1 MSLPIH
7 AFHPSSHTLDGD
19 ISNIYK
25 TFLRDLDLH
34 QEQVQAQKI
43 QSVTVCEVRV
53 ILIRMY
59 AEVNTISSFVAF
71 YLVQYLSFFN
81 NLLDQNRKVANFK
94 KRFGEGLRFAMVMKE
109 FFNSRS
115 RLEAELPSCKHSV
128 GRN

>member
-81 NLLDQNRKVANFK
+81 YLLDQNRKVANFK
-94 KRFGEGLRFAMVMKE
+94 KRFGEGLRFAMVTE
-109 FFNSRS
+109 RIF
-115 RLEAELPSCKHSV
+115 
-128 GRN
+128 

>member
-7 AFHPSSHTLDGD
+7 AFRPSSHTLDGD

-71 YLVQYLSFFN
+71 YLVQYSFF
-81 NLLDQNRKVANFK
+81 F
-94 KRFGEGLRFAMVMKE
+94 
-109 FFNSRS
+109 SII
-115 RLEAELPSCKHSV
+115 C
-128 GRN
+128 

>member
-71 YLVQYLSFFN
+71 YLVQSSSFFN
-81 NLLDQNRKVANFK
+81 NSTFSASWSGVASIVSIIITYV
-94 KRFGEGLRFAMVMKE
+94 LHMI
-109 FFNSRS
+109 
-115 RLEAELPSCKHSV
+115 
-128 GRN
+128 

>member
-1 MSLPIH
+1 MALSAHFLPMSLPIH

-71 YLVQYLSFFN
+71 YLVQYSSFFN
-81 NLLDQNRKVANFK
+81 NLLEQNRKVANFK
-94 KRFGEGLRFAMVMKE
+94 KRFGEGLCFAMVTE
-109 FFNSRS
+109 RIF
-115 RLEAELPSCKHSV
+115 
-128 GRN
+128 